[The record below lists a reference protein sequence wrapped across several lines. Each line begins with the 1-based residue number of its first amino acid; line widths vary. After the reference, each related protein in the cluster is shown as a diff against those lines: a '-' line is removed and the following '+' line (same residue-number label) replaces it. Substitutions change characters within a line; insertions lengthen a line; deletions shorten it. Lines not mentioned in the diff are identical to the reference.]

1 MMFHLRKIFRKSS
14 RAIGRIRFLRLML
27 CLLCASEAFTAR
39 AALQFDVFIGYDG
52 VVPEASWFPV
62 IVEVKNDGPPFTG
75 LFELS
80 PGNYNQSQT
89 RTAVVELPTGT
100 LKRFLVPAFSTTRY
114 NSMWNARLLDERG
127 KVRAEQIN
135 LRPKKQMAWES
146 PLVGALARTVGGV
159 PVLRPI
165 LPRQTDLQPATARL
179 QPSLTPD
186 NPLVLEGLDA
196 LYLNSEKAAELRST
210 QVNALLAWL
219 FAGGHLIVGVE
230 QIADINSSSWLRNL
244 LPCELTG
251 VRTVSR
257 HLELQDWLRTD
268 GAAAFVGKLPSPYV
282 PTQTTRGRQNRTTTP
297 TIVPFSEMAEDVD
310 FERADL
316 PIAVGTLRDGR
327 IVAGS
332 TESPLVV
339 AADRGRGRITVLLFS
354 PEREPFRSWKNSP
367 SFWAKL
373 VEVPPAWYS
382 SADYNQSGSWS
393 MDGVF
398 GAMIDSKQVRKL
410 PVGWLLLLLAVY
422 LLVIGPLDQRWLKRI
437 NRQMLTWLTFPA
449 YVVLFSVLIYFIG
462 YKLRAGETEWNELH
476 LVDVFQKGERAELRG
491 RAYGSIYSPVNAR
504 YQLAGEQPYATF
516 RGEFQGS
523 WGGGQESGRATVEQR
538 GDGYRADVF
547 VPVWTSQLY
556 VSDWWQPAAQP
567 LKAKIVRSGSQVE
580 VAVENLLDRNLTEA
594 RLVLDGRVHT
604 LNELPAKQTKKFQ
617 LNSEQGMTLGDF
629 VRQHGNQFQSAAQQR
644 RQAFGQSV
652 QLANV
657 PLGAMAAS
665 FVTQLNG
672 SGNNVNN
679 YQNYQNTFVVS
690 PGFDLTSVVER
701 GDAVLLAWDGGH
713 LFTSAM
719 NRFTP
724 KRSTR
729 DTLLRLTVPVENKN

>member
-1 MMFHLRKIFRKSS
+1 MFHLKKVFGEFS
-14 RAIGRIRFLRLML
+14 RVIGRIRFLRLML
-27 CLLCASEAFTAR
+27 CLLCASEAFTVR

-62 IVEVKNDGPPFTG
+62 IVEVKNDGPTFTG

-89 RTAVVELPTGT
+89 RTMMVELPTGT
-100 LKRFLVPAFSTTRY
+100 LKRFTVPVFSTTRY

-127 KVRAEQIN
+127 KVRAEQNN

-146 PLVGALARTVGGV
+146 PLIGALARTVGGV
-159 PVLRPI
+159 PVFRPI
-165 LPRQTDLQPATARL
+165 LPRQTDLQPTAARL

-196 LYLNSEKAAELRST
+196 FYLNSEKAVELKLN
-210 QVNALLAWL
+210 QMNALLAWL
-219 FAGGHLIVGVE
+219 HAGGHLIIGVE
-230 QIADINSSSWLRNL
+230 QISDINASPWLRNL
-244 LPCELTG
+244 FPIELTG
-251 VRTVSR
+251 IRTVPR
-257 HLELQDWLRTD
+257 HPELQDWLRTD
-268 GAAAFVGKLPSPYV
+268 HGGVIDTNKLPSIPA
-282 PTQTTRGRQNRTTTP
+282 QTARGRSNRTP
-297 TIVPFSEMAEDVD
+297 APVAIPFSEMPDDVD
-310 FERADL
+310 FEKADL
-316 PIAVGTLRDGR
+316 PVATGMLRDGR
-327 IVAGS
+327 VLVGS
-332 TESPLVV
+332 PQSPLIVT
-339 AADRGRGRITVLLFS
+339 ADRGRGRVTVLLFS

-382 SADYNQSGSWS
+382 STDYSQPGTWS

-410 PVGWLLLLLAVY
+410 PVGWLLVLLVVY
-422 LLVIGPLDQRWLKRI
+422 LLVIGPIDQRWLKRI
-437 NRQMLTWLTFPA
+437 NRQMLTWFTFPA
-449 YVVLFSVLIYFIG
+449 YVALFSVLIYFIG

-504 YQLAGEQPYATF
+504 YQLVGEQPYAAF

-538 GDGYRADVF
+538 GDAYRAEVF

-567 LKAKIVRSGSQVE
+567 LKARVVRSGSGFE
-580 VAVENLLDRNLTEA
+580 VAVENLLDRSLTEA

-604 LNELPAKQTKKFQ
+604 LNELPAKQIKKFQ
-617 LNSEQGMTLGDF
+617 LESGHGIVLADF
-629 VRQHGNQFQSAAQQR
+629 VRQHGSEFQSAAQRR
-644 RQAFGQSV
+644 RQAFGQSIH
-652 QLANV
+652 LANV

-665 FVTQLNG
+665 FVTQLDRLRSNP
-672 SGNNVNN
+672 NN

-690 PGFDLTSVVER
+690 PGFDLSSLVER

-713 LFTSAM
+713 LYTGAM

-724 KRSTR
+724 RRSSR
-729 DTLLRLTVPVENKN
+729 DTLLRLAVPVENQR

>member
-1 MMFHLRKIFRKSS
+1 MSHLRKVS
-14 RAIGRIRFLRLML
+14 GQPIRGVGCVRFFPLLL
-27 CLLCASEAFTAR
+27 WLLCVGNCASFTAR

-62 IVEVKNDGPPFTG
+62 IVEVKNDGPPFTA

-89 RTAVVELPTGT
+89 RTMAVELPTGT
-100 LKRFLVPAFSTTRY
+100 LKRFMVPAFSTTRY

-146 PLVGALARTVGGV
+146 LLVGALARTVSGV

-165 LPRQTDLQPATARL
+165 LPKQNDLQPISARL
-179 QPSLTPD
+179 QTALTPD

-196 LYLNSEKAAELRST
+196 FYLNSEKATELKVN

-219 FAGGHLIVGVE
+219 YAGGHLIVGVE
-230 QIADINSSSWLRNL
+230 QIADINSSPWLRNL
-244 LPCELTG
+244 FPCELTG
-251 VRTVSR
+251 IRTVPR
-257 HLELQDWLRTD
+257 HPELQDWLRIDSGTIGD
-268 GAAAFVGKLPSPYV
+268 ANKLLSSPV
-282 PTQTTRGRQNRTTTP
+282 QTGRGRSTRTPAP
-297 TIVPFSEMAEDVD
+297 TVVPFSEMADDVD
-310 FERADL
+310 FEKADL

-327 IVAGS
+327 VLVGS
-332 TESPLVV
+332 TESPLIVT
-339 AADRGRGRITVLLFS
+339 ADRGRGRVTVLLFS

-382 SADYNQSGSWS
+382 STDSNQSGGWS

-410 PVGWLLLLLAVY
+410 PVAGLLLLLTVY
-422 LLVIGPLDQRWLKRI
+422 LLVIGPVDQRFLKRI

-476 LVDVFQKGERAELRG
+476 LVDVLPKGDRAELRG

-504 YQLAGEQPYATF
+504 YQLVGEQPYAAF

-538 GDGYRADVF
+538 GDGYRAEVF
-547 VPVWTSQLY
+547 VPVWTSQLF

-567 LKAKIVRSGSQVE
+567 LKAKVIRSGDHFE
-580 VAVENLLDRNLTEA
+580 VTVENLLDRSLTEA
-594 RLVLDGRVHT
+594 RLVLEWRVHT

-617 LNSEQGMTLGDF
+617 LEGGQGMALAAF
-629 VRQHGNQFQSAAQQR
+629 VRTNGNQFQTAAQQR
-644 RQAFGQSV
+644 RQAFGKSFH
-652 QLANV
+652 LTNA

-665 FVTQLNG
+665 FVTQLSG
-672 SGNNVNN
+672 PGNNPNN
-679 YQNYQNTFVVS
+679 YQNIHNTFVVS
-690 PGFDLTSVVER
+690 PGFDLSSLVER
-701 GDAVLLAWDGGH
+701 GDAVLLAWDAGH
-713 LFTSAM
+713 LFTGAM

-724 KRSTR
+724 RRSSR
-729 DTLLRLTVPVENKN
+729 DTLLRLAVPVEIKN